1 MRRNHLVCPS
11 LVVVVSTL
19 LLATDVLAQS
29 RRDSVRVIDSTA
41 TVADLVARLPG
52 EAVPLQALL
61 RAAVR
66 EGMAGRIATAARRRA
81 DGDLLSEGRVLDP
94 TMQLASGV
102 ASDLFGLNQRQAL
115 SSSAAISAALPWG
128 ADVGVSYVRQD
139 GTGLDPVMQLR
150 PPTTLS
156 LSVSQPLLRGL
167 NTRTA
172 NLRASRRDRAA
183 ADFVVQR
190 TWQEVTTEVEL
201 HYWSLAEAQAIEAV
215 YTRSLELSQRML
227 HRNVE
232 LAKRG
237 LIPDVDVLTVRSGV
251 ATRQSALVLA
261 RQARMEQSDS
271 LVFAAYGA
279 RASARLDGG
288 MLPLKAIDTAPLDAA
303 TLAIAD
309 PLPTS
314 VAVVGALAQRTDV
327 LAARERREAADVR
340 VSLAA
345 NAVRPNLALE
355 GGWVS
360 VSNLDRLNGM
370 PAASGGISGWRVGLS
385 VSAPLLNR
393 GDRGRALVAR
403 AEQEIEALHVLAI
416 ENSVRQDVRLTTR
429 AIQMS
434 RERLLISDDAAQLAA
449 RQLEAERHRLDLG
462 LGDSFRV
469 LQTEEYAVNAQ
480 LDAVRARYDV
490 LRAQA
495 RHRLAA
501 GTTTS
506 SAP

>member
-1 MRRNHLVCPS
+1 M
-11 LVVVVSTL
+11 
-19 LLATDVLAQS
+19 
-29 RRDSVRVIDSTA
+29 
-41 TVADLVARLPG
+41 
-52 EAVPLQALL
+52 
-61 RAAVR
+61 
-66 EGMAGRIATAARRRA
+66 
-81 DGDLLSEGRVLDP
+81 
-94 TMQLASGV
+94 
-102 ASDLFGLNQRQAL
+102 
-115 SSSAAISAALPWG
+115 
-128 ADVGVSYVRQD
+128 
-139 GTGLDPVMQLR
+139 
-150 PPTTLS
+150 
-156 LSVSQPLLRGL
+156 
-167 NTRTA
+167 
-172 NLRASRRDRAA
+172 
-183 ADFVVQR
+183 
-190 TWQEVTTEVEL
+190 
-201 HYWSLAEAQAIEAV
+201 
-215 YTRSLELSQRML
+215 
-227 HRNVE
+227 
-232 LAKRG
+232 
-237 LIPDVDVLTVRSGV
+237 
-251 ATRQSALVLA
+251 
-261 RQARMEQSDS
+261 
-271 LVFAAYGA
+271 
-279 RASARLDGG
+279 
-288 MLPLKAIDTAPLDAA
+288 
-303 TLAIAD
+303 
-309 PLPTS
+309 
-314 VAVVGALAQRTDV
+314 
-327 LAARERREAADVR
+327 
-340 VSLAA
+340 SLAA

-385 VSAPLLNR
+385 VSTPLLNR

-403 AEQEIEALHVLAI
+403 AEQEIEELHVLAI